1 MALVKLTQLGA
12 VELQIKKVLLMMM
25 VTLKVGIALNKIMDE
40 WERFWGKLNKPWY
53 ARGPWN
59 LILLLFW
66 VFIDTLL
73 GNF

>member
-1 MALVKLTQLGA
+1 
-12 VELQIKKVLLMMM
+12 MMM